1 MGTVRIKD
9 HWGEQRLFER
19 RAVAAAIIVIALTV
33 VLIGRLV
40 VLQVARYDYYAELS
54 QGNRVRVE
62 PLPAQR
68 GLILDRTGKVLAE
81 NRPAFQLELVRERV
95 PDLDATLRRLIEINV
110 LPADDLDET
119 RRLVRSRRGFESVPI
134 RLRLTDEEIARFA
147 VHRFEFPGVDI
158 ATRLT
163 RFYPH
168 GEHAVHALGYVAAI
182 SENDV
187 KQLEKDNQLGKYA
200 GTSLIGKLGIEAS
213 YEEQLHGADGSRQIL
228 VNAAGRSVQRQG
240 TLTPEL
246 QELRPVAGRDLI
258 TSIDLP
264 TQLVA
269 EQGLI
274 GRRGSVVA
282 IDPNNGDVIVLAST
296 PGFDPNP
303 FGRGLTRAE
312 YSALRD
318 NIDVP
323 LLNRALRGQYPSGST
338 IKPGLAL
345 AGLVYHEVEPNAT
358 KVCPGVW
365 RLPGSSLA
373 FREGRTG
380 RHGAMDLRH
389 AIAKSCDVYFYA
401 LASDI
406 GVDHMAEFLGLLGFG
421 SLTGID
427 IGGEKPGLLPSREW
441 KRRTFKRPADQV
453 WFPGETVNFGIGQ
466 GYFLV
471 TPLQLA
477 HYTSIMANRGTSYK
491 PRLVIG
497 VRGPGTGEVK
507 RFPAVKNEEIKT
519 ASAEQWQIVTEGM
532 AGTLRYGTAAAFAG
546 KNMTYTI
553 AGKTGT
559 AQVFTVARNQSLD
572 NQKTVSDRLRDHS
585 WFVAFAPAE
594 RPRIAVAV
602 IVENGGFGSALA
614 SPIARNVMDTFLLDA
629 NGQLKVPLPPGTV
642 PLTPGPGYGP
652 IIPGKGAAPA
662 AAAPPKEDAPD
673 TEADGTAEPPPAAGD
688 E

>member
-9 HWGEQRLFER
+9 HWAEQRLFER
-19 RAVAAAIIVIALTV
+19 RAMAAAVIIVSLV
-33 VLIGRLV
+33 LVLIGRLV
-40 VLQVARYDYYAELS
+40 VLQVLRYDYYAELS

-68 GLILDRTGKVLAE
+68 GLILDRNGAVLAE

-95 PDLDATLRRLIEINV
+95 PNVEATLKGLIDIGV

-119 RRLVRSRRGFESVPI
+119 RRLVKSRRGFESVPI

-182 SENDV
+182 SEADV
-187 KQLEKDNQLGKYA
+187 QRLEKEDQLAKYA

-213 YEEQLHGADGSRQIL
+213 YEEELHGADGSRQIL
-228 VNAAGRSVQRQG
+228 VNASGRSVQRQG
-240 TLTPEL
+240 TLTPSL
-246 QELRPVAGRDLI
+246 QEVRPQPGRDVI
-258 TSIDLP
+258 TTIDLP
-264 TQLVA
+264 TELVA

-274 GRRGSVVA
+274 GRRGAVVA
-282 IDPNNGDVIVLAST
+282 LDPNSGDVIALVST

-303 FGRGLTRAE
+303 FSRGLTRAE
-312 YSALRD
+312 YAALRD

-345 AGLVYHEVEPNAT
+345 AGLAYHEVEPNET
-358 KVCPGVW
+358 RFCPGVW

-373 FREGRTG
+373 FREGRSG

-389 AIAKSCDVYFYA
+389 AIAKSCDVYFYG
-401 LASDI
+401 LANDI
-406 GVDHMAEFLGLLGFG
+406 GVDHIAEFLGQFGFG

-441 KRRTFKRPADQV
+441 KRKTFKHPTDQV
-453 WFPGETVNFGIGQ
+453 WYPGETVNLGVGQ

-477 HYTSIMANRGTSYK
+477 HYVSIIANRGTSYT
-491 PRLVIG
+491 PRLVSG
-497 VRGPGTGEVK
+497 VRDPVTGEVK

-519 ASAEQWQIVTEGM
+519 VSAEQWQIVTEGM

-546 KNMTYTI
+546 KAMTYTI

-585 WFVAFAPAE
+585 WFIAFAPAE
-594 RPRIAVAV
+594 HPRIAVAV
-602 IVENGGFGSALA
+602 IVENGGFGASIA
-614 SPIARNVMDTFLLDA
+614 SPIARNVMDTYLLDA
-629 NGQLKVPLPPGTV
+629 NGQLKVPLPPGTA

-652 IIPGKGAAPA
+652 IVPVKGAAPA
-662 AAAPPKEDAPD
+662 AAAPPKEDAPG
-673 TEADGTAEPPPAAGD
+673 TEVED
-688 E
+688 

>member
-9 HWGEQRLFER
+9 HWAEQRLFEQ
-19 RAVAAAIIVIALTV
+19 RAMLAAISVVTLTLL
-33 VLIGRLV
+33 LIGRLV
-40 VLQVARYDYYAELS
+40 MLQVVRYDYYAELS

-68 GLILDRTGKVLAE
+68 GLILDRNGTVLAE

-95 PDLDATLRRLIEINV
+95 PDIDATLQGLVKIGV
-110 LPADDLDET
+110 LQEDDLPDT
-119 RRLVRSRRGFESVPI
+119 ARLVRSRRSFESVPI

-168 GEHAVHALGYVAAI
+168 GEHGVHALGYVAAI
-182 SENDV
+182 SEADV
-187 KQLEKDNQLGKYA
+187 KRLEKDDLLSKYA

-213 YEEQLHGADGSRQIL
+213 YEEELHGTDGSRQIL
-228 VNAAGRSVQRQG
+228 VNAAGRSVDRQG
-240 TLTPEL
+240 TLKADLSVIKPA
-246 QELRPVAGRDLI
+246 AGRDVI
-258 TSIDLP
+258 TAIDLP

-274 GRRGSVVA
+274 GRRGAVVA
-282 IDPNNGDVIVLAST
+282 IDPSNGDVVALVST

-303 FGRGLTRAE
+303 FTRGLTRAE
-312 YSALRD
+312 YGALRD

-345 AGLVYHEVEPNAT
+345 AGLVYHDVDPNAT
-358 KVCPGVW
+358 KFCPGTW

-401 LASDI
+401 LANDI
-406 GVDHMAEFLGLLGFG
+406 GVDHIAEFLGPLGFG

-427 IGGEKPGLLPSREW
+427 IGGEKPGLLPSKEW
-441 KRRTFKRPADQV
+441 KRKTFKRPADQV
-453 WFPGETVNFGIGQ
+453 WFPGETVNFGVGQ

-477 HYTSIMANRGTSYK
+477 HYTSIIANRGTSYK

-497 VRGPGTGEVK
+497 VRDQATGEVK
-507 RFPAVKNEEIKT
+507 HFPAVKNEEIKT
-519 ASAEQWQIVTEGM
+519 VSAEQWQIVTEGM
-532 AGTLRYGTAAAFAG
+532 AGTLRYGTAAQFAG

-585 WFVAFAPAE
+585 WFIAFAPAE
-594 RPRIAVAV
+594 HPRIAVAV
-602 IVENGGFGSALA
+602 IVENGGFGASIA
-614 SPIARNVMDTFLLDA
+614 SPIARNVMDTYLLDA
-629 NGQLKVPLPPGTV
+629 SGQLKVPLPPGTV

-662 AAAPPKEDAPD
+662 AATPPKEDAPAA
-673 TEADGTAEPPPAAGD
+673 EAED
-688 E
+688 

>member
-9 HWGEQRLFER
+9 HWAEQRLFER
-19 RAVAAAIIVIALTV
+19 RAMAAAIIIIGLTV

-40 VLQVARYDYYAELS
+40 VLQVLRYDYYADLS

-62 PLPAQR
+62 PIPAQR
-68 GLILDRTGKVLAE
+68 GLILDRNGAVLAE

-95 PDLDATLRRLIEINV
+95 PDLDSTLERLIDINV

-187 KQLEKDNQLGKYA
+187 KQLEKQNQLGKYA

-213 YEEQLHGADGSRQIL
+213 YEEELHGADGSRQIL

-240 TLTPEL
+240 VLTPDL
-246 QELRPVAGRDLI
+246 QEIKPLPGRDVL

-269 EQGLI
+269 EQGLV
-274 GRRGSVVA
+274 GRRGAVVA
-282 IDPNNGDVIVLAST
+282 IDPDNGDVVALAST

-303 FGRGLTRAE
+303 FTRGLTRAE
-312 YSALRD
+312 YGALRD

-358 KVCPGVW
+358 RFCPGVW

-380 RHGAMDLRH
+380 RHGATDLRH
-389 AIAKSCDVYFYA
+389 AIARSCDVYFYG
-401 LASDI
+401 LANDI
-406 GVDHMAEFLGLLGFG
+406 GVDHIAEFLGQFGFG

-427 IGGEKPGLLPSREW
+427 IGGEKPGLLPSKEW
-441 KRRTFKRPADQV
+441 KRKTFKRPADQV

-477 HYTSIMANRGTSYK
+477 HYTAIIANRGTSYR

-497 VRGPGTGEVK
+497 VRDSATGEMK
-507 RFPAVKNEEIKT
+507 RLPAVKNEAIKNV
-519 ASAEQWQIVTEGM
+519 SAEQWQIVTEGM

-585 WFVAFAPAE
+585 WFIAFAPAE
-594 RPRIAVAV
+594 RPRIAVAE

-614 SPIARNVMDTFLLDA
+614 SPNARQVMDTNLLDA

-652 IIPGKGAAPA
+652 IIPGKRAAPA
-662 AAAPPKEDAPD
+662 ASAPTEEDAPV
-673 TEADGTAEPPPAAGD
+673 TEAQD
-688 E
+688 

>member
-9 HWGEQRLFER
+9 HWAEQRLFER
-19 RAVAAAIIVIALTV
+19 RAMAAAVIIVLLV
-33 VLIGRLV
+33 LLLIGRLV
-40 VLQVARYDYYAELS
+40 VLQVLRYDYYAELS

-68 GLILDRTGKVLAE
+68 GLILDRNGTVLAE

-95 PDLDATLRRLIEINV
+95 PNLEATLKGLVDIGV
-110 LPADDLDET
+110 LAADDVDET
-119 RRLVRSRRGFESVPI
+119 RRLIKSRRGFESVPI

-187 KQLEKDNQLGKYA
+187 KRLEKENQLGKYA

-213 YEEQLHGADGSRQIL
+213 YEEELHGADGSRQIL

-240 TLTPEL
+240 TLTPDL
-246 QELRPVAGRDLI
+246 QEIKPRPGRDVL
-258 TSIDLP
+258 TTIDLP

-269 EQGLI
+269 EQGLV
-274 GRRGSVVA
+274 GRRGAVVA
-282 IDPNNGDVIVLAST
+282 IDPESGDVIALVST

-303 FGRGLTRAE
+303 FSRGLTRAE
-312 YSALRD
+312 YAALRD
-318 NIDVP
+318 DIDVP

-338 IKPGLAL
+338 IKPALAL
-345 AGLVYHEVEPNAT
+345 AGLVYHDVEPHET
-358 KVCPGVW
+358 KFCAGVW
-365 RLPGSSLA
+365 HLPGSSLA
-373 FREGRTG
+373 FREGRGG
-380 RHGAMDLRH
+380 RHGAMDLRR
-389 AIAKSCDVYFYA
+389 AIAKSCDVYFYG

-406 GVDHMAEFLGLLGFG
+406 GVDHIAEFLGLFGFG

-427 IGGEKPGLLPSREW
+427 IGGEKPGLLPSKEW
-441 KRRTFKRPADQV
+441 KRRTFRRREDQI
-453 WFPGETVNFGIGQ
+453 WYPGETVNFGVGQ

-477 HYTSIMANRGTSYK
+477 HYTSIIANRGTSYQ
-491 PRLVIG
+491 PRLVTG
-497 VRGPGTGEVK
+497 VRNPATGEVT
-507 RFPAVKNEEIKT
+507 RFPAVKSGEIK
-519 ASAEQWQIVTEGM
+519 AVSAEQWQIVTEGM

-546 KNMTYTI
+546 RNMTYTI

-572 NQKTVSDRLRDHS
+572 NQKTVSERLRDHS
-585 WFVAFAPAE
+585 WFIAFAPAE
-594 RPRIAVAV
+594 HPRIAVAV
-602 IVENGGFGSALA
+602 IVENGGFGASVA
-614 SPIARNVMDTFLLDA
+614 SPIARSVMDTYLLDA

-652 IIPGKGAAPA
+652 IIPGKGAART

-673 TEADGTAEPPPAAGD
+673 TDAED
-688 E
+688 

>member
-9 HWGEQRLFER
+9 HWAEQRLFER
-19 RAVAAAIIVIALTV
+19 RALAAACIIAALTL

-40 VLQVARYDYYAELS
+40 VLQVMRYDYYADLS

-68 GLILDRTGKVLAE
+68 GLILDRNLAVLAE

-95 PDLDATLRRLIEINV
+95 PDVDATLQRLVDIGV
-110 LPADDLDET
+110 LPADDLDDT
-119 RRLVRSRRGFESVPI
+119 AKLVRSRRSFESVPI
-134 RLRLTDEEIARFA
+134 RLRLTEEEIARFA
-147 VHRFEFPGVDI
+147 VHRFDFPGVDI

-187 KQLEKDNQLGKYA
+187 KKLEKEGLLAKYA
-200 GTSLIGKLGIEAS
+200 GTSLMGKLGIEAS
-213 YEEQLHGADGSRQIL
+213 YEEELHGADGSRQIL

-240 TLTPEL
+240 TLAPEL
-246 QELRPVAGRDLI
+246 QEIKPVPGRDVI

-264 TQLVA
+264 TQFVA
-269 EQGLI
+269 EEGLT
-274 GRRGSVVA
+274 GKRGAVVA
-282 IDPNNGDVIVLAST
+282 IDPTNGDVVALAST

-303 FGRGLTRAE
+303 FTRGLTRAE
-312 YSALRD
+312 YAALRD

-345 AGLVYHEVEPNAT
+345 AGLVYHEVEPHAT
-358 KVCPGVW
+358 KFCPGVW

-373 FREGRTG
+373 FREGRGG
-380 RHGAMDLRH
+380 RHGAMDLRV
-389 AIAKSCDVYFYA
+389 AIAKSCDVYFYG
-401 LASDI
+401 LASDL
-406 GVDHMAEFLGLLGFG
+406 GVDHISEFLGQFGFG

-427 IGGEKPGLLPSREW
+427 IGGEKPGLLPSKEW
-441 KRRTFKRPADQV
+441 KRKNFKRREDQI

-477 HYTSIMANRGTSYK
+477 HYTSIMASRGKSYK
-491 PRLVIG
+491 PRLVTG
-497 VRGPGTGEVK
+497 VRDPATGEVK
-507 RFPAVKNEEIKT
+507 RFPAVRNEEIKNV
-519 ASAEQWQIVTEGM
+519 SAEQWQIVTEGM
-532 AGTLRYGTAAAFAG
+532 AGTLRYGTAASFAG
-546 KNMTYTI
+546 KAMTYTI

-585 WFVAFAPAE
+585 WFIAFAPAE
-594 RPRIAVAV
+594 HPRIAVAV
-602 IVENGGFGSALA
+602 IVENGGFGASIA
-614 SPIARNVMDTFLLDA
+614 SPIARQLMDTYLLDA
-629 NGQLKVPLPPGTV
+629 SGQLKVPLPPGTV

-652 IIPGKGAAPA
+652 IIPGMRAAPA
-662 AAAPPKEDAPD
+662 AAPRPKEDAAD
-673 TEADGTAEPPPAAGD
+673 AEANDGSPASAGD

>member
-9 HWGEQRLFER
+9 HWAEQRLFER
-19 RAVAAAIIVIALTV
+19 RALAAAIVVVTLTL

-40 VLQVARYDYYAELS
+40 VLQVMRYDYYAELS
-54 QGNRVRVE
+54 QDNRVRLE

-68 GLILDRTGKVLAE
+68 GLILDRNGAVLAE

-95 PDLDATLRRLIEINV
+95 PDVDGTLADLVKIGV
-110 LPADDLDET
+110 LNADDVDET
-119 RRLVRSRRGFESVPI
+119 RRLVRSRRSFESVPI

-158 ATRLT
+158 AARLT

-182 SENDV
+182 SESDV
-187 KQLEKDNQLGKYA
+187 KRLDAEGQLGKYA

-213 YEEQLHGADGSRQIL
+213 YEEELHGVDGSRQIL

-240 TLTPEL
+240 NLTPDL
-246 QELRPVAGRDLI
+246 QENKPAAGRDII
-258 TSIDLP
+258 TTIDLP
-264 TQLVA
+264 TELAA
-269 EQGLI
+269 EQGLV
-274 GRRGSVVA
+274 GRRGAVVA
-282 IDPNNGDVIVLAST
+282 IDPESGDVIALVST

-303 FGRGLTRAE
+303 FTRGLTRAE
-312 YSALRD
+312 YGALRD
-318 NIDVP
+318 DIDVP

-345 AGLVYHEVEPNAT
+345 AGLVYHDVDPNAT
-358 KVCPGVW
+358 KFCPGVW
-365 RLPGSSLA
+365 HLPGSSLA
-373 FREGRTG
+373 FREGKTG

-389 AIAKSCDVYFYA
+389 AIAKSCDVYFYG
-401 LASDI
+401 LANDI
-406 GVDHMAEFLGLLGFG
+406 GVDHIAEFLGPLGFG

-427 IGGEKPGLLPSREW
+427 IAGEKPGLLPSREW
-441 KRRTFKRPADQV
+441 KRKYFKSPAQQA
-453 WFPGETVNFGIGQ
+453 WFPGETVNFGVGQ
-466 GYFLV
+466 GFFLV

-477 HYTSIMANRGTSYK
+477 HYVSIIANRGTSYK
-491 PRLVIG
+491 PRLVSG
-497 VRGPGTGEVK
+497 VRDPATGEVK
-507 RFPAVKNEEIKT
+507 RFAPVKNEEIRNV
-519 ASAEQWQIVTEGM
+519 SAEQWQIVTEGM

-594 RPRIAVAV
+594 HPRIAVAV

-614 SPIARNVMDTFLLDA
+614 SPIARQVMDTYLLDA

-652 IIPGKGAAPA
+652 IIPGKGAAPG
-662 AAAPPKEDAPD
+662 AAAPRKEEAPGA
-673 TEADGTAEPPPAAGD
+673 EAED
-688 E
+688 

>member
-9 HWGEQRLFER
+9 HWAEQRLFES
-19 RAVAAAIIVIALTV
+19 RALAAAFVIAALTV

-40 VLQVARYDYYAELS
+40 VLQVMRYDYYAELS

-68 GLILDRTGKVLAE
+68 GLILDRNGQVLAE

-95 PDLDATLRRLIEINV
+95 PDVDATLKRLIEIGV
-110 LPADDLDET
+110 LPADDLDDT
-119 RRLVRSRRGFESVPI
+119 QRLVRSRRSFESVPI

-182 SENDV
+182 SESDV
-187 KQLEKDNQLGKYA
+187 KRLEKEKQLAKYA
-200 GTSLIGKLGIEAS
+200 GTSLIGKLGIESS
-213 YEEQLHGADGSRQIL
+213 YEDTLHGVDGSRQIL
-228 VNAAGRSVQRQG
+228 VNAAGRSVQQQG
-240 TLTPEL
+240 TLTPDL
-246 QELRPVAGRDLI
+246 QEIEPVAGRDVL

-264 TQLVA
+264 TQLAA

-274 GRRGSVVA
+274 GRRGAVVA
-282 IDPNNGDVIVLAST
+282 IDPNTGDVVALVSM

-303 FGRGLTRAE
+303 FGRGLTNAE

-318 NIDVP
+318 NIDIP

-345 AGLVYHEVEPNAT
+345 AGLAYRNVEPNAT
-358 KVCPGVW
+358 KFCHGIW

-389 AIAKSCDVYFYA
+389 AIAKSCDVYFYS
-401 LASDI
+401 LATDI
-406 GVDHMAEFLGLLGFG
+406 GVDHISEFLAPLGFG
-421 SLTGID
+421 SLSGID
-427 IGGEKPGLLPSREW
+427 IGGEKPGLLPSKEW
-441 KRRTFKRPADQV
+441 KRKYFKRPADQI

-477 HYTSIMANRGTSYK
+477 HYTSILANRGTSYK
-491 PRLVIG
+491 PRLVTG
-497 VRGPGTGEVK
+497 VRDSATGEVK

-519 ASAEQWQIVTEGM
+519 VSAEQWQIVTEGM

-585 WFVAFAPAE
+585 WFIAFAPAE
-594 RPRIAVAV
+594 HPRIAVAV
-602 IVENGGFGSALA
+602 IVENGGFGSSLA
-614 SPIARNVMDTFLLDA
+614 SPIARNVMDTYLLDA

-662 AAAPPKEDAPD
+662 PPQEDAAS
-673 TEADGTAEPPPAAGD
+673 TEAEG
-688 E
+688 